1 MGCLGLIVG
10 SFLNVVVHRLPIM
23 MNTAWHAECH
33 EFLELPQPERKNPT
47 FNLMFPGSHCPNC
60 NVAIKAYQNIPV
72 ISFLLLRGRCVHCQ
86 VKISYRYPIVEFV
99 TGFISVIIALQFGFS
114 SETLFALFLSW
125 SLIALSLIDF
135 DHQLLPDSITLPLLW
150 LGLLISLGEMFS
162 DTQSSLIGAVAG
174 YLSLWTVYQVFKLCT
189 GKEGM
194 GFGDFKLLAML
205 GAWLGWQMVPVIV
218 LLSSLVGAVV
228 GISMILFFKRDRTI
242 PIPFGPYLAGAGWLA
257 LLWGEDIIR
266 YYLNYVGLA

>member
-1 MGCLGLIVG
+1 MVG

-23 MNTAWHAECH
+23 MNTAWRTECR
-33 EFLELPQPERKNPT
+33 EFLELSSSEPETLT
-47 FNLMFPGSHCPNC
+47 FNLMYPHSHCPNC
-60 NVAIKAYQNIPV
+60 NAAIKPYQNIPV
-72 ISFLLLRGRCVHCQ
+72 LSFLFLNGRCAQCQ

-99 TGFISVIIALQFGFS
+99 TGLISVIIALQFGIS
-114 SETLFALFLSW
+114 SETLFALLLSW
-125 SLIALSLIDF
+125 SLIVLSLIDF

-150 LGLLISLGEMFS
+150 LGLLISLSEVFA
-162 DTQSSLIGAVAG
+162 DIQSSVIGAIAG

-205 GAWLGWQMVPVIV
+205 GAWLGWQMLPVIV

-228 GISMILFFKRDRTI
+228 GILMILFFNRDRTI
-242 PIPFGPYLAGAGWLA
+242 PIPFGPYLAGAGWLT
-257 LLWGEDIIR
+257 LLWGEDIMQ

>member
-1 MGCLGLIVG
+1 
-10 SFLNVVVHRLPIM
+10 M
-23 MNTAWHAECH
+23 MNTAWRTECR
-33 EFLELPQPERKNPT
+33 EFLELPSSESETPR
-47 FNLMFPGSHCPNC
+47 FNLMRPHSHCPNC
-60 NVAIKAYQNIPV
+60 NAAIKPYQNIPV
-72 ISFLLLRGRCVHCQ
+72 LSFLFLHGRCARCQ

-99 TGFISVIIALQFGFS
+99 TGLISVIIALQFGFS

-135 DHQLLPDSITLPLLW
+135 DHQLLPDSITIPLLW
-150 LGLLISLGEMFS
+150 LGLLISLGEVFS

-174 YLSLWTVYQVFKLCT
+174 YLSLWTVYQLFKLCT

-205 GAWLGWQMVPVIV
+205 GAWLGWQMLPVIV

-228 GISMILFFKRDRTI
+228 GILMILFFKKDHTI

-257 LLWGEDIIR
+257 LLWGEDIVQ